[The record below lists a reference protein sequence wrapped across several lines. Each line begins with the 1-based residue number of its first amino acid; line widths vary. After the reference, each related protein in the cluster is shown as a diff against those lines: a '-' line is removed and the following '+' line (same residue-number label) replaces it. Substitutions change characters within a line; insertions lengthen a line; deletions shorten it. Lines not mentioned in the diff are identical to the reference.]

1 MRSPAGPHRNWQ
13 ARAAPPIPIE
23 CAALACHKIAVS
35 KEPFWEVPHPGCR
48 VEAVIFGYASN
59 NSSRLLGIVR
69 ELELNQDETG
79 GESRREHLIHSDDH
93 GRTWQAGEAF
103 NLAGD
108 GSHVLVSNYLDAQTD
123 TYFLFILRRV
133 MDRAKLAGRHVMTY
147 SQQLYRVSHDG
158 GRTWGPEQ
166 PLIQQGVAYNEQH
179 PARGIRYGRNGGYV
193 CTSPLRHSN
202 GTILVPFQVWP
213 WDAQRQR
220 LNTTKCSVVWIGT
233 PTPDMSRVA
242 GQSRTTDGIGLC
254 GSGQPIA
261 WDYGDYICGQ
271 ADRYGSL
278 CEMTLTELTNGDV
291 LTIMRASP
299 PGTLSKFY
307 CVSSDGGRSWSK
319 PQALTFDN
327 GEPLL
332 SPSAI
337 SRFIRSTR
345 NGKLYWIGNMYP
357 FRAGHYL
364 SMPPN
369 RQRFA
374 LHIAEVN
381 EETYGI
387 KQETVTTIDES
398 TDEQLPR
405 EYSNFWVYEDHR
417 TGKLILT
424 MCEACALPL
433 KNHEVPASYTGPYMT
448 RDSWTAGSYRYEIT
462 L

>member
-1 MRSPAGPHRNWQ
+1 MRSSAGPHRQ
-13 ARAAPPIPIE
+13 
-23 CAALACHKIAVS
+23 KIAVS
-35 KEPFWEVPHPGCR
+35 KQPFWTASYPGCR
-48 VEAVIFGYASN
+48 VEAVIFGYAST

-79 GESRREHLIHSDDH
+79 GQFRREHLIHSDDD
-93 GRTWQAGEAF
+93 GRTWHAGEAF

-123 TYFLFILRRV
+123 TYFLFILHRV
-133 MDRAKLAGRHVMTY
+133 MDRATLAGRHVMTY
-147 SQQLYRVSHDG
+147 SQQFYRVSHDG
-158 GRTWGPEQ
+158 GQTWGPEQ
-166 PLIQQGVAYNEQH
+166 PLIQKGAAYNEH
-179 PARGIRYGRNGGYV
+179 HAARGIRYGQNGGYV
-193 CTSPLRHSN
+193 CTSPIRHSN

-220 LNTTKCSVVWIGT
+220 LNTTKCSVVWIGS
-233 PTPDMSRVA
+233 PTPDMSR
-242 GQSRTTDGIGLC
+242 IE
-254 GSGQPIA
+254 

-278 CEMTLTELTNGDV
+278 CEMTLAELTNGDV

-307 CVSSDGGRSWSK
+307 CVSSDGGRSWSE

-327 GEPLL
+327 GAPLL

-345 NGKLYWIGNMYP
+345 NGKLYWIGNIYP
-357 FRAGHYL
+357 LRAGHYL

-398 TDEQLPR
+398 TDEQSPR
-405 EYSNFWVYEDHR
+405 EYSNFWVYEDRR

-424 MCEACALPL
+424 LCAACALPL
-433 KNHEVPASYTGPYMT
+433 KNHEVPAGYAGPYMT
-448 RDSWTAGSYRYEIT
+448 RDSWTAHSYRYEIT

>member
-1 MRSPAGPHRNWQ
+1 MRSSAGPQRNK
-13 ARAAPPIPIE
+13 AGPGRDPG
-23 CAALACHKIAVS
+23 IAVS
-35 KEPFWEVPHPGCR
+35 KEPFWTASYPGCR
-48 VEAVIFGYASN
+48 VEAVIFGYAST

-79 GESRREHLIHSDDH
+79 GQFRREHLIHSDDH
-93 GRTWQAGEAF
+93 GRTWHTGEAF
-103 NLAGD
+103 NLTGD
-108 GSHVLVSNYLDAQTD
+108 GSHVLVSNYLDAPTD

-166 PLIQQGVAYNEQH
+166 PLIQHGAAYNEQH
-179 PARGIRYGRNGGYV
+179 PTRGIRYGQNGGYV
-193 CTSPLRHSN
+193 CTSPIRHSN
-202 GTILVPFQVWP
+202 GTVLVPFQVWP

-220 LNTTKCSVVWIGT
+220 LNTTKCSVVWIGS
-233 PTPDMSRVA
+233 PTPDMSR
-242 GQSRTTDGIGLC
+242 IE
-254 GSGQPIA
+254 

-278 CEMTLTELTNGDV
+278 CEMTLAELTNGDV

-307 CVSSDGGRSWSK
+307 CVSSDGGRSWSE

-357 FRAGHYL
+357 FRADHYL

-381 EETYGI
+381 EDTYGI

-398 TDEQLPR
+398 TDERLPR
-405 EYSNFWVYEDHR
+405 EYSNFWVYEDRR

-424 MCEACALPL
+424 LCEACALPL
-433 KNHEVPASYTGPYMT
+433 KHHDVPAGYAGPYMT
-448 RDSWTAGSYRYEIT
+448 RDSWTAHSYRYEIT

>member
-1 MRSPAGPHRNWQ
+1 MRSSAGPHRNWQ

-79 GESRREHLIHSDDH
+79 GESRHEHLIHSDDH

-147 SQQLYRVSHDG
+147 SQQFYRVSHDG
-158 GRTWGPEQ
+158 GQTWGPEQ
-166 PLIQQGVAYNEQH
+166 PLIQKGASYNEH
-179 PARGIRYGRNGGYV
+179 HAARGIRYGRNGGYV
-193 CTSPLRHSN
+193 CTSPIRHSN

-220 LNTTKCSVVWIGT
+220 LNTTKCSVVWIGS
-233 PTPDMSRVA
+233 PTPDMSR
-242 GQSRTTDGIGLC
+242 IE
-254 GSGQPIA
+254 
-261 WDYGDYICGQ
+261 WDYGDYIWRAGGPVREPLRNDPRRADQRRCPHHHAGQ
-271 ADRYGSL
+271 
-278 CEMTLTELTNGDV
+278 
-291 LTIMRASP
+291 P

-307 CVSSDGGRSWSK
+307 CVSSDGGRSWSE

-327 GEPLL
+327 GAPLL
-332 SPSAI
+332 S
-337 SRFIRSTR
+337 RRRS
-345 NGKLYWIGNMYP
+345 
-357 FRAGHYL
+357 
-364 SMPPN
+364 
-369 RQRFA
+369 
-374 LHIAEVN
+374 
-381 EETYGI
+381 
-387 KQETVTTIDES
+387 
-398 TDEQLPR
+398 
-405 EYSNFWVYEDHR
+405 
-417 TGKLILT
+417 
-424 MCEACALPL
+424 
-433 KNHEVPASYTGPYMT
+433 PASSAPRATASSTGSAT
-448 RDSWTAGSYRYEIT
+448 CTHSARTT
-462 L
+462 T